1 MVDFIITDFSNVRG
15 GGNIVDTVPSTGD
28 FIVDGCTVSSS
39 SDGVFVL
46 TPSASGV
53 GSVSLTVS
61 SASVT
66 VGGTVTLTAT
76 VLDDEDEPL
85 EDILVSF
92 YRSGTVIGSDT
103 SDSTGVA
110 SFTATM
116 SSTGSFT
123 LTAAAGGVSSSG
135 VTVTVSDVTPV
146 VTSVSLTSDK
156 SVLSAYDSESAT
168 LSATVLDGSSNPMSG
183 ETVTFYN
190 GSTSMGT
197 ATTNSSGVAT
207 KSYSATGVGDVTFK
221 ATCES
226 IDSSTITVEDCIFYD
241 PCTSNAKASAWTIPS
256 GVTSTYSSDGWKVSA
271 SSYKQVKLTDK
282 LTGECA
288 VEFKVTDYYVSGVNY
303 PPVIMYQYTNGETTP
318 NQEILTNNTTDSIK
332 VLGTTI
338 NNHPLVKNAVYRIEY
353 TTSTIKVYEDGT
365 LLGSASNNV
374 GFPTRFEFH
383 VGANSRWAIYKDV
396 KVKPIQ

>member
-39 SDGVFVL
+39 SSGVFVL
-46 TPSASGV
+46 TPSASV
-53 GSVSLTVS
+53 ASVSLSVS
-61 SASVT
+61 PLSVT
-66 VGGTVTLTAT
+66 VGGSVVLTAT
-76 VLDDEDEPL
+76 VLDDEDDPL
-85 EDILVSF
+85 EDVLVSF

-168 LSATVLDGSSNPMSG
+168 LSATVLDGGSNPMSG

-207 KSYSATGVGDVTFK
+207 KSYSAAGSGDVTFK

-256 GVTSTYSSDGWKVSA
+256 GVTSQYSSDGWRVSA
-271 SSYKQVKLTDK
+271 NAYKQIKLTEKLTSACTVEFTLVDYGTTSSSYP
-282 LTGECA
+282 
-288 VEFKVTDYYVSGVNY
+288 S
-303 PPVIMYQYTNGETTP
+303 VIIYQYTNGDTTP
-318 NQEILTNNTTDSIK
+318 NQELLLANSNSSMN
-332 VLGTTI
+332 VLGSVVS
-338 NNHPLVKNAVYRIEY
+338 HKLVKGGVYRIEY
-353 TTSTIKVYEDGT
+353 ASTMKIYEDDV
-365 LLGSASNNV
+365 LLGSASNSV
-374 GFPTRFEFH
+374 GLPTRFEFH
-383 VGANSRWAIYKDV
+383 QGSGSGRYVVYKDV